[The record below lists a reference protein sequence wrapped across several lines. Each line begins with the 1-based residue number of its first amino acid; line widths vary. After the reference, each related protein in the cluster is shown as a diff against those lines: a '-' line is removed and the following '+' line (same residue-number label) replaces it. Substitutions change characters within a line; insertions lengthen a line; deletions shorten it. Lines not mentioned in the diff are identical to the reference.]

1 MVYTQCPR
9 LHDHVGDRAQPNCN
23 CPKVECPNHG
33 NCMACVENHKANSN
47 LIPFC
52 LRFMVENNQA

>member
-1 MVYTQCPR
+1 MVYTQYPR
-9 LHDHVGDRAQPNCN
+9 LHGHVGNRTQPQLQL
-23 CPKVECPNHG
+23 PKVECPNHG

>member
-1 MVYTQCPR
+1 MSEIV
-9 LHDHVGDRAQPNCN
+9 LNPNCN

-33 NCMACVENHKANSN
+33 SVENHKANSN

>member
-1 MVYTQCPR
+1 MSEIV
-9 LHDHVGDRAQPNCN
+9 LNPNCN

-33 NCMACVENHKANSN
+33 NCMACVENLKANSK

>member
-1 MVYTQCPR
+1 MVYAPDYTTMSEIV
-9 LHDHVGDRAQPNCN
+9 LNPNCN

-33 NCMACVENHKANSN
+33 NCMACVENHKANSK